1 MAVRLDGRVALVTG
15 AGGGL
20 GRRHALTLAGLGAK
34 VVVND
39 VGGTVHGGNGDAA
52 PADRVVAEI
61 EALGGE
67 AVAHHASIADPAGA
81 QSLVE
86 LAVERFGSV
95 DVLVNNAGILR
106 DKTFAK
112 ITLEDFE
119 AVLAVHLMGTVY
131 CTHAAWPVMLEQGY
145 GRVVVTTSG
154 SATNGNFGQ
163 SNYAA
168 AKLGVVGLM
177 NVLALEGVRK
187 GVLINAIAPG
197 AATRM
202 TTDLIPGE
210 IRDYLAPGLV
220 SPVVAYL
227 VQRVVHGHRMHHLVG
242 RRQGRARLLR
252 RDAGHPVRSQ
262 RAAGSGRHRGRL
274 AADHRRRRFA
284 AGCARP
290 DRGRGAA
297 AREDGTDRLTCP
309 ASPAI
314 ARSTSSISR
323 RLSYE

>member
-15 AGGGL
+15 AGAGL
-20 GRRHALTLAGLGAK
+20 GREHALTLASLGAK

-39 VGGTVHGGNGDAA
+39 VGTTVHGDNGDPT

-61 EALGGE
+61 VARGGE
-67 AVAHHASIADPAGA
+67 AVAHHESIAEPEGA
-81 QSLVE
+81 RSLVD
-86 LAVERFGSV
+86 LALERFGTV

-106 DKTFAK
+106 DKTFRK
-112 ITLEDFE
+112 MSLEDFE
-119 AVLAVHLMGTVY
+119 AVLRVHLMGTVF
-131 CTHAAWPVMLEQGY
+131 CTHAAWPVMIDHGY
-145 GRVVVTTSG
+145 GRIVVTTSG

-202 TTDLIPGE
+202 TTELIPGE
-210 IRDYLAPGLV
+210 IREYLSPGLV

-227 VQRVVHGHRMHHLVG
+227 CSESCTDTGCIIWSVAGKVSRVFYAETPGVQFDPSDPLDPDEVEAAWPQIMDLEGAEPAAPGPIGDAVQRLARMGLIG
-242 RRQGRARLLR
+242 
-252 RDAGHPVRSQ
+252 
-262 RAAGSGRHRGRL
+262 
-274 AADHRRRRFA
+274 
-284 AGCARP
+284 
-290 DRGRGAA
+290 
-297 AREDGTDRLTCP
+297 
-309 ASPAI
+309 
-314 ARSTSSISR
+314 
-323 RLSYE
+323 

>member
-20 GRRHALTLAGLGAK
+20 GRQHALTLAGLGAK

-61 EALGGE
+61 EARGGE

-227 VQRVVHGHRMHHLVG
+227 CSESCTDTGCIIWSVAGKVARVFYAETPGIQFDPSAPLDPDDIEAAWPRIIDADGSQPAAPGPIGDAVQRLARMGLIG
-242 RRQGRARLLR
+242 
-252 RDAGHPVRSQ
+252 
-262 RAAGSGRHRGRL
+262 
-274 AADHRRRRFA
+274 
-284 AGCARP
+284 
-290 DRGRGAA
+290 
-297 AREDGTDRLTCP
+297 
-309 ASPAI
+309 
-314 ARSTSSISR
+314 
-323 RLSYE
+323 

>member
-61 EALGGE
+61 EAAGGE

-112 ITLEDFE
+112 MTLEDFE

-227 VQRVVHGHRMHHLVG
+227 CSESCTDTGCIIWSVAGKVARVFYAETPGIQFDPSAPLDPDDIEAAWPRIIDADGSQPAAPGPIGDAVQRLARMGLIG
-242 RRQGRARLLR
+242 
-252 RDAGHPVRSQ
+252 
-262 RAAGSGRHRGRL
+262 
-274 AADHRRRRFA
+274 
-284 AGCARP
+284 
-290 DRGRGAA
+290 
-297 AREDGTDRLTCP
+297 
-309 ASPAI
+309 
-314 ARSTSSISR
+314 
-323 RLSYE
+323 

>member
-20 GRRHALTLAGLGAK
+20 GRQHALTLAGLGAK

-39 VGGTVHGGNGDAA
+39 VGGTVHGEDGSHR
-52 PADRVVAEI
+52 PADRVVEEI
-61 EALGGE
+61 RAAGGE
-67 AVAHHASIADPAGA
+67 AVAHHASIAEAAGA
-81 QSLVE
+81 RSLVE
-86 LAVERFGSV
+86 LAVERFGTV

-112 ITLEDFE
+112 MTLEDFE

-131 CTHAAWPVMLEQGY
+131 CTHAAWPLMLEQGY

-202 TTDLIPGE
+202 TGDLIPGE
-210 IRDYLAPGLV
+210 IRDYLTPGLV

-227 VQRVVHGHRMHHLVG
+227 SSESCTDTGCIIWSVAGKVARVFYAETPGVQFDPGEPLEADDVEAAWPRIVDVDGAQPAAPG
-242 RRQGRARLLR
+242 PIG
-252 RDAGHPVRSQ
+252 DAMQ
-262 RAAGSGRHRGRL
+262 RL
-274 AADHRRRRFA
+274 ARM
-284 AGCARP
+284 GLI
-290 DRGRGAA
+290 G
-297 AREDGTDRLTCP
+297 
-309 ASPAI
+309 
-314 ARSTSSISR
+314 
-323 RLSYE
+323 

>member
-20 GRRHALTLAGLGAK
+20 GREHALTLARLGAK

-39 VGGTVHGGNGDAA
+39 VGSTVHGEDGSSA

-61 EALGGE
+61 EALGGT
-67 AVAHHASIADPAGA
+67 ALAHHGSIAEPSGA
-81 QSLVE
+81 RSLVE
-86 LAVERFGSV
+86 LALGRFGRI
-95 DVLVNNAGILR
+95 DALVNNAGILR
-106 DKTFAK
+106 DRTFAK
-112 ITLEDFE
+112 VSLEDFE

-131 CTHAAWPVMLEQGY
+131 CTHAVWPLMLEQGY

-177 NVLALEGVRK
+177 NVLALEGARK

-202 TTDLIPGE
+202 TSDLIPGDM
-210 IRDYLAPGLV
+210 RDYLGPGLV

-227 VQRVVHGHRMHHLVG
+227 CSEACTDTGNIIWSVAGKVARVFYAETLGVQFDPSEALDPDDIEAAWPRIM
-242 RRQGRARLLR
+242 
-252 RDAGHPVRSQ
+252 DADGAQP
-262 RAAGSGRHRGRL
+262 AAPGPIGD
-274 AADHRRRRFA
+274 AA
-284 AGCARP
+284 
-290 DRGRGAA
+290 
-297 AREDGTDRLTCP
+297 ERLTQMGL
-309 ASPAI
+309 I
-314 ARSTSSISR
+314 G
-323 RLSYE
+323 

>member
-1 MAVRLDGRVALVTG
+1 
-15 AGGGL
+15 
-20 GRRHALTLAGLGAK
+20 
-34 VVVND
+34 VND
-39 VGGTVHGGNGDAA
+39 IGATVHGEDGSHR
-52 PADRVVAEI
+52 PADRVVGEI
-61 EALGGE
+61 RAAGGE
-67 AVAHHASIADPAGA
+67 AVAHYESIAEPEGA
-81 QSLVE
+81 RSLVD
-86 LAVERFGSV
+86 LALEGYGTV

-106 DKTFAK
+106 DRTFAK
-112 ITLEDFE
+112 MSLEDFE

-163 SNYAA
+163 TNYAA

-202 TTDLIPGE
+202 TTELIPGE

-227 VQRVVHGHRMHHLVG
+227 CSESCTDTGCIIWSVAGKVARVFYAETAGIQFDPSEPLDADDVEAAWPRIVDVDGAQPAAPGPIGDALQRL
-242 RRQGRARLLR
+242 ARLGLI
-252 RDAGHPVRSQ
+252 G
-262 RAAGSGRHRGRL
+262 
-274 AADHRRRRFA
+274 
-284 AGCARP
+284 
-290 DRGRGAA
+290 
-297 AREDGTDRLTCP
+297 
-309 ASPAI
+309 
-314 ARSTSSISR
+314 
-323 RLSYE
+323 

>member
-15 AGGGL
+15 AGAGL
-20 GRRHALTLAGLGAK
+20 GREHALTLASLGAR

-39 VGGTVHGGNGDAA
+39 VGTTVHGDNGDPA

-61 EALGGE
+61 VARGGE
-67 AVAHHASIADPAGA
+67 AVAHHESIAEPEGA
-81 QSLVE
+81 RSLVD
-86 LAVERFGSV
+86 LALERFGTV

-106 DKTFAK
+106 DKTFRK
-112 ITLEDFE
+112 MSLEDFE
-119 AVLAVHLMGTVY
+119 AVLRVHLMGTVF
-131 CTHAAWPVMLEQGY
+131 CTHAAWPVMIDRGY
-145 GRVVVTTSG
+145 GRIVVTTSG

-202 TTDLIPGE
+202 TTELIPGE
-210 IRDYLAPGLV
+210 IREYLSPGLV

-227 VQRVVHGHRMHHLVG
+227 CSESCTDTGCIIWSVAGKVSRVFYSETPGVQFDPSEPLDPDEVEAAWPQIMDLEGAEPAAPGPIGDAVQRLARMGLIG
-242 RRQGRARLLR
+242 
-252 RDAGHPVRSQ
+252 
-262 RAAGSGRHRGRL
+262 
-274 AADHRRRRFA
+274 
-284 AGCARP
+284 
-290 DRGRGAA
+290 
-297 AREDGTDRLTCP
+297 
-309 ASPAI
+309 
-314 ARSTSSISR
+314 
-323 RLSYE
+323 

>member
-1 MAVRLDGRVALVTG
+1 
-15 AGGGL
+15 L
-20 GRRHALTLAGLGAK
+20 GREHALTLARLGAK

-39 VGGTVHGGNGDAA
+39 VGATVHGVDGNHV

-61 EALGGE
+61 VRAGGE
-67 AVAHHASIADPAGA
+67 AVAHHASIAEPEGA
-81 QSLVE
+81 RSLVE
-86 LAVERFGSV
+86 LALERFGTV

-112 ITLEDFE
+112 VTLEDFE
-119 AVLAVHLMGTVY
+119 AVLAVHLLGTVY

-177 NVLALEGVRK
+177 NALALEGERK

-202 TTDLIPGE
+202 TTELIPGE
-210 IRDYLAPGLV
+210 MRDYLQPGLV

-227 VQRVVHGHRMHHLVG
+227 SSDSCADTGMIIWSVAGRVSRVFYAETPGVQFDPSEPLDADEIEAAWPQIVDVEGAAPAAPGPIGDAVQR
-242 RRQGRARLLR
+242 
-252 RDAGHPVRSQ
+252 
-262 RAAGSGRHRGRL
+262 
-274 AADHRRRRFA
+274 
-284 AGCARP
+284 
-290 DRGRGAA
+290 
-297 AREDGTDRLTCP
+297 LT
-309 ASPAI
+309 AMGLI
-314 ARSTSSISR
+314 G
-323 RLSYE
+323 

>member
-1 MAVRLDGRVALVTG
+1 M
-15 AGGGL
+15 
-20 GRRHALTLAGLGAK
+20 
-34 VVVND
+34 
-39 VGGTVHGGNGDAA
+39 
-52 PADRVVAEI
+52 
-61 EALGGE
+61 
-67 AVAHHASIADPAGA
+67 
-81 QSLVE
+81 E

-202 TTDLIPGE
+202 TTDLIPGD

-227 VQRVVHGHRMHHLVG
+227 VQRVVHGHR
-242 RRQGRARLLR
+242 A
-252 RDAGHPVRSQ
+252 S
-262 RAAGSGRHRGRL
+262 SGRSPARSRASSTRETPGIQFDPSAPL
-274 AADHRRRRFA
+274 DPDDIEAAWPQIIDADGSTPA
-284 AGCARP
+284 APGPIGDAVQ
-290 DRGRGAA
+290 
-297 AREDGTDRLTCP
+297 RLTRMGL
-309 ASPAI
+309 I
-314 ARSTSSISR
+314 G
-323 RLSYE
+323 

>member
-20 GRRHALTLAGLGAK
+20 GRQHALTLAGLGAK

-67 AVAHHASIADPAGA
+67 AVAHHESIAEPAGA
-81 QSLVE
+81 QSLVA
-86 LAVERFGSV
+86 LALERFGRV

-227 VQRVVHGHRMHHLVG
+227 CSESCTDTGCIIWSVAGKVARVFYAETPGIQFDPSAPLDPDDIEAAWPRIIDVDGSQPAAPGPIGDAVQRLARMGLIG
-242 RRQGRARLLR
+242 
-252 RDAGHPVRSQ
+252 
-262 RAAGSGRHRGRL
+262 
-274 AADHRRRRFA
+274 
-284 AGCARP
+284 
-290 DRGRGAA
+290 
-297 AREDGTDRLTCP
+297 
-309 ASPAI
+309 
-314 ARSTSSISR
+314 
-323 RLSYE
+323 

>member
-15 AGGGL
+15 AGAGL
-20 GRRHALTLAGLGAK
+20 GREHALTLASLGAR

-39 VGGTVHGGNGDAA
+39 VGTTVHGDNGDPT

-61 EALGGE
+61 VARGGE
-67 AVAHHASIADPAGA
+67 AVAHHESIAEPEGA
-81 QSLVE
+81 RSLVD
-86 LAVERFGSV
+86 LALERFGTV

-106 DKTFAK
+106 DKTFRK
-112 ITLEDFE
+112 MSLEDFE
-119 AVLAVHLMGTVY
+119 AVLRVHLMGTVF
-131 CTHAAWPVMLEQGY
+131 CTHAAWPVMIDHGY
-145 GRVVVTTSG
+145 GRIVVTTSG

-202 TTDLIPGE
+202 TTELIPGE
-210 IRDYLAPGLV
+210 IREYLSPGLV

-227 VQRVVHGHRMHHLVG
+227 CSESCTDTGCIIWSVAGKVSRVFYAETPGVQFDPSEPLDPDEVEAAWPQIMDLEGAEPAAPGPIGDAVQRLARMGLIG
-242 RRQGRARLLR
+242 
-252 RDAGHPVRSQ
+252 
-262 RAAGSGRHRGRL
+262 
-274 AADHRRRRFA
+274 
-284 AGCARP
+284 
-290 DRGRGAA
+290 
-297 AREDGTDRLTCP
+297 
-309 ASPAI
+309 
-314 ARSTSSISR
+314 
-323 RLSYE
+323 

>member
-15 AGGGL
+15 AGSGL
-20 GRRHALTLAGLGAK
+20 GREHALTLARLGAK

-39 VGGTVHGGNGDAA
+39 VGTTVHGDNGDPA
-52 PADRVVAEI
+52 PADRVAAEI
-61 EALGGE
+61 EAAGGE
-67 AVAHHASIADPAGA
+67 AIAHHESIAEPAGA
-81 QSLVE
+81 QSLVD
-86 LAVERFGSV
+86 LAVERFGTV

-106 DKTFAK
+106 DKTFQK
-112 ITLEDFE
+112 MSLEDFE
-119 AVLAVHLMGTVY
+119 AVLRVHLLGTVF
-131 CTHAAWPVMLEQGY
+131 CTHAAWPVMTANGY
-145 GRVVVTTSG
+145 GRIVVTTSG

-202 TTDLIPGE
+202 TTELIPSE

-227 VQRVVHGHRMHHLVG
+227 CSESCTDTGCIIWSVAGKVSRVFYAETPGVQFDPSEQLHPDDVEAAWPRIIDAEGAEPAAPGPIGDAVQRLARMGLIG
-242 RRQGRARLLR
+242 
-252 RDAGHPVRSQ
+252 
-262 RAAGSGRHRGRL
+262 
-274 AADHRRRRFA
+274 
-284 AGCARP
+284 
-290 DRGRGAA
+290 
-297 AREDGTDRLTCP
+297 
-309 ASPAI
+309 
-314 ARSTSSISR
+314 
-323 RLSYE
+323 

>member
-1 MAVRLDGRVALVTG
+1 MTVRFDGRVAIVTG

-20 GRRHALTLAGLGAK
+20 GRQHALGLAKRGAK

-39 VGGTVHGGNGDAA
+39 LGGTLDVSGGTPSAA
-52 PADRVVAEI
+52 LAVVEEI
-61 EALGGE
+61 HAAGGQAIASGASVTDFEAVKTMVGE
-67 AVAHHASIADPAGA
+67 ATSRWG
-81 QSLVE
+81 
-86 LAVERFGSV
+86 RV
-95 DVLVNNAGILR
+95 DILVNNAGILR

-112 ITLEDFE
+112 MTLEDFE

-131 CTHAAWPVMLEQGY
+131 CTHAAWPLMLEQGY

-177 NVLALEGVRK
+177 NVLALEGMRK

-202 TTDLIPGE
+202 TSDLIPGE

-227 VQRVVHGHRMHHLVG
+227 SSESCTDTGCIIWSVAGKVARVFYAETPGVQFDPGEPLEADDIEAAWPRIVDVDGAQPAAPG
-242 RRQGRARLLR
+242 PIG
-252 RDAGHPVRSQ
+252 DAME
-262 RAAGSGRHRGRL
+262 RL
-274 AADHRRRRFA
+274 ARM
-284 AGCARP
+284 GLI
-290 DRGRGAA
+290 G
-297 AREDGTDRLTCP
+297 
-309 ASPAI
+309 
-314 ARSTSSISR
+314 
-323 RLSYE
+323 

>member
-20 GRRHALTLAGLGAK
+20 GREHALTLARLGAK

-39 VGGTVHGGNGDAA
+39 VGATVHGEDGSHR
-52 PADRVVAEI
+52 PADRVVGEI
-61 EALGGE
+61 RAAGGE
-67 AVAHHASIADPAGA
+67 AAAHYESIAEPEGA
-81 QSLVE
+81 RSLVD
-86 LAVERFGSV
+86 LALERYGTV

-112 ITLEDFE
+112 MSLEDFE
-119 AVLAVHLMGTVY
+119 AVLQVHLMGTVF
-131 CTHAAWPVMLEQGY
+131 CTHAVWPVMTANGY

-163 SNYAA
+163 ANYAA

-227 VQRVVHGHRMHHLVG
+227 CSESCTDTGCIIWSVAGKVARVFYAETAGIQFDPSEALDPDDVEAAWPRVVDVDGAQPAAPGPIGDAVQRLARMGLIG
-242 RRQGRARLLR
+242 
-252 RDAGHPVRSQ
+252 
-262 RAAGSGRHRGRL
+262 
-274 AADHRRRRFA
+274 
-284 AGCARP
+284 
-290 DRGRGAA
+290 
-297 AREDGTDRLTCP
+297 
-309 ASPAI
+309 
-314 ARSTSSISR
+314 
-323 RLSYE
+323 

>member
-20 GRRHALTLAGLGAK
+20 GRQHALTLAGLGAK

-61 EALGGE
+61 EAAGGE

-227 VQRVVHGHRMHHLVG
+227 CSASCTDTGCIIWSVAGKVARVFYAETPGIQFDPSAPLDPDDIEAAWPRIIDADGSQPAAPGPIGDAVQRLARMGLIG
-242 RRQGRARLLR
+242 
-252 RDAGHPVRSQ
+252 
-262 RAAGSGRHRGRL
+262 
-274 AADHRRRRFA
+274 
-284 AGCARP
+284 
-290 DRGRGAA
+290 
-297 AREDGTDRLTCP
+297 
-309 ASPAI
+309 
-314 ARSTSSISR
+314 
-323 RLSYE
+323 

>member
-20 GRRHALTLAGLGAK
+20 GRQHALTLAGLGAK

-61 EALGGE
+61 EAAGGE

-81 QSLVE
+81 QTLVE

-227 VQRVVHGHRMHHLVG
+227 SSESCTDTGCIIWSVAGKVARVFYAEAPGIQFDPSAPLDPDDIEAAWPRIIDADGSQPAAPGPIGDAVQRLARMGLIG
-242 RRQGRARLLR
+242 
-252 RDAGHPVRSQ
+252 
-262 RAAGSGRHRGRL
+262 
-274 AADHRRRRFA
+274 
-284 AGCARP
+284 
-290 DRGRGAA
+290 
-297 AREDGTDRLTCP
+297 
-309 ASPAI
+309 
-314 ARSTSSISR
+314 
-323 RLSYE
+323 

>member
-15 AGGGL
+15 AGAGL
-20 GRRHALTLAGLGAK
+20 GREHALTLASLGAR

-39 VGGTVHGGNGDAA
+39 VGTTVHGDNGDPA

-61 EALGGE
+61 VARGGE
-67 AVAHHASIADPAGA
+67 AVAHHESIAEPEGA
-81 QSLVE
+81 RSLVD
-86 LAVERFGSV
+86 LALERFGTV

-106 DKTFAK
+106 DKTFRK
-112 ITLEDFE
+112 MSLEDFE
-119 AVLAVHLMGTVY
+119 AVLRVHLMGTVF
-131 CTHAAWPVMLEQGY
+131 CTHAAWPVMIDHGY
-145 GRVVVTTSG
+145 GRIVVTTSG

-202 TTDLIPGE
+202 TTELIPGE
-210 IRDYLAPGLV
+210 IREYLSPGLV

-227 VQRVVHGHRMHHLVG
+227 CSESCTDTGCIIWSVAGKVSRVFYAETPGVQFDPSEPLDPDEVEAAWPQIMDLEGAEPAAPGPIGDAVQRLARMGLIG
-242 RRQGRARLLR
+242 
-252 RDAGHPVRSQ
+252 
-262 RAAGSGRHRGRL
+262 
-274 AADHRRRRFA
+274 
-284 AGCARP
+284 
-290 DRGRGAA
+290 
-297 AREDGTDRLTCP
+297 
-309 ASPAI
+309 
-314 ARSTSSISR
+314 
-323 RLSYE
+323 

>member
-20 GRRHALTLAGLGAK
+20 GREHALTLARLGAK

-39 VGGTVHGGNGDAA
+39 VGSTVHGEDGSSA

-61 EALGGE
+61 EAAGGA
-67 AVAHHASIADPAGA
+67 AVAHHGNIADPSGA
-81 QSLVE
+81 RSLVE
-86 LAVERFGSV
+86 LALERFGRI
-95 DVLVNNAGILR
+95 DALVNNAGILR
-106 DKTFAK
+106 DRTFAK
-112 ITLEDFE
+112 VGLEDFE

-131 CTHAAWPVMLEQGY
+131 CTHAVWPLMLEQGY

-177 NVLALEGVRK
+177 NVLALAGARK

-202 TTDLIPGE
+202 TRPGP
-210 IRDYLAPGLV
+210 R
-220 SPVVAYL
+220 
-227 VQRVVHGHRMHHLVG
+227 
-242 RRQGRARLLR
+242 
-252 RDAGHPVRSQ
+252 
-262 RAAGSGRHRGRL
+262 
-274 AADHRRRRFA
+274 
-284 AGCARP
+284 
-290 DRGRGAA
+290 
-297 AREDGTDRLTCP
+297 
-309 ASPAI
+309 
-314 ARSTSSISR
+314 
-323 RLSYE
+323 

>member
-20 GRRHALTLAGLGAK
+20 GREHALTLARLGAK

-39 VGGTVHGGNGDAA
+39 VGATVHGEDGSHR
-52 PADRVVAEI
+52 PADRVVGEI
-61 EALGGE
+61 RAAGGE
-67 AVAHHASIADPAGA
+67 AAAHYESIAEPEGA
-81 QSLVE
+81 RSLVD
-86 LAVERFGSV
+86 LALERYGTV

-112 ITLEDFE
+112 MSLEDFE
-119 AVLAVHLMGTVY
+119 AVLQVHLMGTVF
-131 CTHAAWPVMLEQGY
+131 CTHAVWPVMTANGY

-163 SNYAA
+163 ANYAA

-202 TTDLIPGE
+202 TTELIPGE

-227 VQRVVHGHRMHHLVG
+227 CSESCTDTGCIIWSVAGKVARVFYAETAGIQFDPSEALDPDDVEAAWPRVVDVDGAQPAAPGPIGDAVQRLARMGLIG
-242 RRQGRARLLR
+242 
-252 RDAGHPVRSQ
+252 
-262 RAAGSGRHRGRL
+262 
-274 AADHRRRRFA
+274 
-284 AGCARP
+284 
-290 DRGRGAA
+290 
-297 AREDGTDRLTCP
+297 
-309 ASPAI
+309 
-314 ARSTSSISR
+314 
-323 RLSYE
+323 

>member
-20 GRRHALTLAGLGAK
+20 GRQHALTLAGLGAK

-61 EALGGE
+61 EAAGGE

-112 ITLEDFE
+112 MTLEDFE

-227 VQRVVHGHRMHHLVG
+227 CSESCTDTGCIIWSVAGKVARVFYAETPGIQFDPSAPLDPDDIEAAWPRIIDADGSQPAAPGPIGDAVQRLARMGLIG
-242 RRQGRARLLR
+242 
-252 RDAGHPVRSQ
+252 
-262 RAAGSGRHRGRL
+262 
-274 AADHRRRRFA
+274 
-284 AGCARP
+284 
-290 DRGRGAA
+290 
-297 AREDGTDRLTCP
+297 
-309 ASPAI
+309 
-314 ARSTSSISR
+314 
-323 RLSYE
+323 

>member
-39 VGGTVHGGNGDAA
+39 VGGTVHGENGDAA

-67 AVAHHASIADPAGA
+67 AVAHHESIAEPAGA
-81 QSLVE
+81 QSLVA
-86 LAVERFGSV
+86 LALERFGRV

-227 VQRVVHGHRMHHLVG
+227 CSESCTDTGCIIWSVAGKVARVFYAETPGIQFDPSAPLDPDDIEAAWPRIIDADGSQPAAPGPIGDAVQRLARMGLIG
-242 RRQGRARLLR
+242 
-252 RDAGHPVRSQ
+252 
-262 RAAGSGRHRGRL
+262 
-274 AADHRRRRFA
+274 
-284 AGCARP
+284 
-290 DRGRGAA
+290 
-297 AREDGTDRLTCP
+297 
-309 ASPAI
+309 
-314 ARSTSSISR
+314 
-323 RLSYE
+323 

>member
-15 AGGGL
+15 AGSGL
-20 GRRHALTLAGLGAK
+20 GREHALTLARLGAK

-39 VGGTVHGGNGDAA
+39 IGTTLHGDNGDPA
-52 PADRVVAEI
+52 PGDRVVAEI
-61 EALGGE
+61 AAAGGE
-67 AVAHHASIADPAGA
+67 AIAHHASIAEPEGA
-81 QSLVE
+81 QSLVD
-86 LAVERFGSV
+86 LAVERFGTV

-106 DKTFAK
+106 DKTFQK
-112 ITLEDFE
+112 MSLEDFE
-119 AVLAVHLMGTVY
+119 AVLRVHLMGTVF
-131 CTHAAWPVMLEQGY
+131 CTHAAWPVMTANGY
-145 GRVVVTTSG
+145 GRIVVTTSG

-202 TTDLIPGE
+202 TADLIPSE

-227 VQRVVHGHRMHHLVG
+227 CSESCTDTGCIIWSVAGKVSRVFYAETPGIQFDPSEPLHPDDVEAAWPRIIDADGAEPAAPGPIGDAVQRLARMGLIG
-242 RRQGRARLLR
+242 
-252 RDAGHPVRSQ
+252 
-262 RAAGSGRHRGRL
+262 
-274 AADHRRRRFA
+274 
-284 AGCARP
+284 
-290 DRGRGAA
+290 
-297 AREDGTDRLTCP
+297 
-309 ASPAI
+309 
-314 ARSTSSISR
+314 
-323 RLSYE
+323 

>member
-20 GRRHALTLAGLGAK
+20 GREHALTLARLGAK

-39 VGGTVHGGNGDAA
+39 VGATVHGEDGSHR
-52 PADRVVAEI
+52 PADRVVGEI
-61 EALGGE
+61 RAAGGE
-67 AVAHHASIADPAGA
+67 AAAHYESIAEPEGA
-81 QSLVE
+81 RSLVD
-86 LAVERFGSV
+86 LALERYGTV

-112 ITLEDFE
+112 MSLEDFE
-119 AVLAVHLMGTVY
+119 AVLQVHVMGTVF
-131 CTHAAWPVMLEQGY
+131 CTHAVWPVMTANGY

-163 SNYAA
+163 ANYAA

-202 TTDLIPGE
+202 TTELIPGE

-227 VQRVVHGHRMHHLVG
+227 CSESCTDTGCIIWSVAGKVARVFYAETAGIQFDPSEALDPDDVEAAWPRIVDVDGAQPAAPGPIGDAVQRLARMGLIG
-242 RRQGRARLLR
+242 
-252 RDAGHPVRSQ
+252 
-262 RAAGSGRHRGRL
+262 
-274 AADHRRRRFA
+274 
-284 AGCARP
+284 
-290 DRGRGAA
+290 
-297 AREDGTDRLTCP
+297 
-309 ASPAI
+309 
-314 ARSTSSISR
+314 
-323 RLSYE
+323 

>member
-20 GRRHALTLAGLGAK
+20 GREHALTLARLGAK

-39 VGGTVHGGNGDAA
+39 VGATVHGEDGSHR
-52 PADRVVAEI
+52 PADRVVGEI
-61 EALGGE
+61 RAAGGE
-67 AVAHHASIADPAGA
+67 AAAHYESIAEPEGA
-81 QSLVE
+81 RSLVD
-86 LAVERFGSV
+86 LALERYGTV

-112 ITLEDFE
+112 MSLEDFE
-119 AVLAVHLMGTVY
+119 AVLQVHLMGTVF
-131 CTHAAWPVMLEQGY
+131 CTHAVWPVMTANGY

-163 SNYAA
+163 ANYAA

-202 TTDLIPGE
+202 TTELIPGE

-227 VQRVVHGHRMHHLVG
+227 CSESCTDTGCIIWSVAGKVARVFYAETAGIQFDPSEALDPDDVEAAWPRIVDVDGAQPAAPGPIGDAVQRLARMGLIG
-242 RRQGRARLLR
+242 
-252 RDAGHPVRSQ
+252 
-262 RAAGSGRHRGRL
+262 
-274 AADHRRRRFA
+274 
-284 AGCARP
+284 
-290 DRGRGAA
+290 
-297 AREDGTDRLTCP
+297 
-309 ASPAI
+309 
-314 ARSTSSISR
+314 
-323 RLSYE
+323 

>member
-1 MAVRLDGRVALVTG
+1 VALVTG

-20 GRRHALTLAGLGAK
+20 GREHALTLASLGAK

-39 VGGTVHGGNGDAA
+39 IGGSVHGEDGSHR
-52 PADRVVAEI
+52 PADRVVGEI
-61 EALGGE
+61 RAAGGE
-67 AVAHHASIADPAGA
+67 AVAHYESIAEPEGA
-81 QSLVE
+81 RSLVD
-86 LAVERFGSV
+86 LALERYGTV

-112 ITLEDFE
+112 MSLEDFE
-119 AVLAVHLMGTVY
+119 AVLQVHLMGTVF
-131 CTHAAWPVMLEQGY
+131 CTHAVWPVMTANGY

-163 SNYAA
+163 ANYAA

-202 TTDLIPGE
+202 TTELIPGE

-227 VQRVVHGHRMHHLVG
+227 CSESCTDTGCIIWSVAGKVARVFYAETAGIQFDPSEALDPDDVEAAWPRIVDVDGAQPAAPGPIGDAVQRLARMGLIG
-242 RRQGRARLLR
+242 
-252 RDAGHPVRSQ
+252 
-262 RAAGSGRHRGRL
+262 
-274 AADHRRRRFA
+274 
-284 AGCARP
+284 
-290 DRGRGAA
+290 
-297 AREDGTDRLTCP
+297 
-309 ASPAI
+309 
-314 ARSTSSISR
+314 
-323 RLSYE
+323 

>member
-20 GRRHALTLAGLGAK
+20 GRQHALTLAGLGAK

-61 EALGGE
+61 EAAGGE

-86 LAVERFGSV
+86 LAVERFGAV
-95 DVLVNNAGILR
+95 DILVNNAGILR

-112 ITLEDFE
+112 VTLEDFE

-227 VQRVVHGHRMHHLVG
+227 CSESCTDTGCIIWSVAGKVARVFYAETPGIQFDPSAPLDPDDVEAAWPRIIDADGAQPAAPGPIGDAVQRLARMGLIG
-242 RRQGRARLLR
+242 
-252 RDAGHPVRSQ
+252 
-262 RAAGSGRHRGRL
+262 
-274 AADHRRRRFA
+274 
-284 AGCARP
+284 
-290 DRGRGAA
+290 
-297 AREDGTDRLTCP
+297 
-309 ASPAI
+309 
-314 ARSTSSISR
+314 
-323 RLSYE
+323 

>member
-15 AGGGL
+15 AGNGL
-20 GRRHALTLAGLGAK
+20 GRRHALTLAELGAK

-39 VGGTVHGGNGDAA
+39 VGGTVHGEDGDRA
-52 PADRVVAEI
+52 PADRVVGEI
-61 EALGGE
+61 VDAGGE
-67 AVAHHASIADPAGA
+67 AVAHHASIADPEGA
-81 QSLVE
+81 RSLVDV
-86 LAVERFGSV
+86 AVEAFGTV

-106 DKTFAK
+106 DRTFAK
-112 ITLEDFE
+112 MTLEDFE
-119 AVLAVHLMGTVY
+119 AVLAVHLMGTVF

-177 NVLALEGVRK
+177 NVLALEGRRK

-202 TTDLIPGE
+202 TTELIPGE
-210 IRDYLAPGLV
+210 MRDFLQPTLV

-227 VQRVVHGHRMHHLVG
+227 ASEACTDTGNIIWSVAGKVARVFYAETQGVQFDPAEPLHPDDVEAAWPRVMDPEGAQPAA
-242 RRQGRARLLR
+242 QGPIG
-252 RDAGHPVRSQ
+252 DAV
-262 RAAGSGRHRGRL
+262 
-274 AADHRRRRFA
+274 
-284 AGCARP
+284 
-290 DRGRGAA
+290 
-297 AREDGTDRLTCP
+297 E
-309 ASPAI
+309 
-314 ARSTSSISR
+314 
-323 RLSYE
+323 RLSAMGLIG

>member
-20 GRRHALTLAGLGAK
+20 GRQHALTLAGLGAK

-61 EALGGE
+61 EAAGGE

-112 ITLEDFE
+112 STLEDFE

-227 VQRVVHGHRMHHLVG
+227 CSESCTDTGCIIWSVAGKVARVFYAETPGIQFDPSAPLDPDDIEAAWPRIIDADGSQPAAPGPIGDAVQRLARMGLIG
-242 RRQGRARLLR
+242 
-252 RDAGHPVRSQ
+252 
-262 RAAGSGRHRGRL
+262 
-274 AADHRRRRFA
+274 
-284 AGCARP
+284 
-290 DRGRGAA
+290 
-297 AREDGTDRLTCP
+297 
-309 ASPAI
+309 
-314 ARSTSSISR
+314 
-323 RLSYE
+323 